1 MPIKAL
7 PFSNANGQWV
17 SLGATLALTGDFTI
31 EFWVNRV
38 VGPTGGGEG
47 YKDAVISHSGTAGPS
62 INYYADQLRL
72 YDGST
77 DQIIASATT
86 PTGWEH
92 GAIVR
97 TGTSFKI
104 YKNSVLDASATGA
117 NNSSATMNFTSLGLG
132 DGSVY
137 FADFNGLE
145 EVRVW
150 NVARTAGEIAANY
163 NKTVDP
169 ATSGLV
175 AYFNFAEADAST
187 TVTDIVAGTYTGTLQ
202 GSPTATRVTA
212 TAPVSNPA
220 AVITSQPQTQSVPE
234 GQTATFNVTATG
246 TGTLHYQWKVNGGN
260 VGSDQN
266 SYVRSSV
273 TYADNNSSVAVDV
286 TDDSGTIT
294 SNTVALIVY
303 QVPLLA
309 WYFA

>member
-7 PFSNANGQWV
+7 PFSNVNGQWV
-17 SLGATLALTGDFTI
+17 SLASTISLTGDFTI
-31 EFWVNRV
+31 ECWVNRV
-38 VGPTGGGEG
+38 VGATGGNEG
-47 YKDAVISHSGTAGPS
+47 YKDAIIGHSGTSGPS
-62 INYYADQLRL
+62 LNFYADQFRL

-77 DQIIASATT
+77 DQIIASVTT

-92 GAIVR
+92 RAIVR
-97 TGTSFKI
+97 SGTSFSV
-104 YKNSVLDASATGA
+104 YKNGTLDASATGT
-117 NNSSATMNFTSLGLG
+117 NNSSATLNFTSIGLG

-137 FADFNGLE
+137 YADFNGLE

-150 NVARTAGEIAANY
+150 NVARSAGQILANY
-163 NKTVDP
+163 GYTISP

-212 TAPVSNPA
+212 TAPVSDPA

-234 GQTATFNVTATG
+234 GQTATFNVAATG